1 MPESSLRVS
10 IDWRRV
16 SVTCKLAGAQ
26 CGTHLCHAISI
37 SSRAQVTRISA
48 GAGDLIHFS
57 LTFYCHRSDSY
68 QNIVTHDQRCKKHEW
83 TNSYIK
89 SAGASRLPEA
99 CSALNPATASPN
111 SMRLVIDSS
120 ILLKLILFSIALAA
134 APLTS
139 YYLSRDYVW
148 GGMYIISL
156 AGLC

>member
-57 LTFYCHRSDSY
+57 LTFYCHWSDSY
-68 QNIVTHDQRCKKHEW
+68 QSIVTHDQRCKNMSEQIAISKVQAQAAYQRHVPLW
-83 TNSYIK
+83 TLLQRHLTVCDLSLIVLSSWNS
-89 SAGASRLPEA
+89 SCLVLP
-99 CSALNPATASPN
+99 LQQ
-111 SMRLVIDSS
+111 RHW
-120 ILLKLILFSIALAA
+120 LLIIYQETTFGVVC
-134 APLTS
+134 TS
-139 YYLSRDYVW
+139 FR
-148 GGMYIISL
+148 
-156 AGLC
+156 